1 MNDKIECKAC
11 KRQVNSE
18 FNFCPYCGI
27 AISPK
32 AKEIENTRADIIK
45 LNLINKLVDVISDE
59 STLKL
64 LDKIAQE
71 IAK

>member
-1 MNDKIECKAC
+1 MNGNIECESC
-11 KRQVNSE
+11 KKQVNSE

-32 AKEIENTRADIIK
+32 AKEIENTRADIIE
-45 LNLINKLVDVISDE
+45 LNLINKLVDVINDE
-59 STLKL
+59 ATLKL